1 MGEIRKPIKKSSIEK
16 KNKILEKGFTLMCE
30 KGYHNV
36 NSVDIAKYAGV
47 STGIIYQYFTDKRDI
62 FIEGVKNYS
71 SNIMFP
77 MIDIL
82 DNTKIDKNNL
92 EKILNSMID
101 SFIDT
106 HKMSKK
112 AHEELIAMSHI
123 DDEINQIF
131 KDNELK
137 NGLESMLSMMKSMI
151 MLIIVFAIG
160 LGAIII
166 YNMGILSYSEK
177 QYQFATLKV
186 LGFSDKKIK
195 KIFVQQ
201 NNWITVLSIIIGLT
215 TCYYLT

>member
-1 MGEIRKPIKKSSIEK
+1 MGQIREPIKKSSIEK
-16 KNKILEKGFTLMCE
+16 KNKIIEKGFELMCT

-36 NSVDIAKYAGV
+36 TCVDIAKYAGV
-47 STGIIYQYFTDKRDI
+47 STGIIYQYFKDKRDI
-62 FIEGVKNYS
+62 FIEGVKDYS
-71 SNIMFP
+71 NKIMFP

-101 SFIDT
+101 SFINT

-137 NGLESMLSMMKSMI
+137 MNEK
-151 MLIIVFAIG
+151 IV
-160 LGAIII
+160 
-166 YNMGILSYSEK
+166 N
-177 QYQFATLKV
+177 TLKY
-186 LGFSDKKIK
+186 
-195 KIFVQQ
+195 
-201 NNWITVLSIIIGLT
+201 NNFNVKNLNEKVHIIIGLIDNF
-215 TCYYLT
+215 CHEIVYHAHKSLNYDEMKKEVINIVLYLLKD

>member
-1 MGEIRKPIKKSSIEK
+1 MGEIRNPIKKSSIEK

-101 SFIDT
+101 SFINT

-123 DDEINQIF
+123 DDEINQIY

-137 NGLESMLSMMKSMI
+137 MNEK
-151 MLIIVFAIG
+151 IV
-160 LGAIII
+160 
-166 YNMGILSYSEK
+166 N
-177 QYQFATLKV
+177 TLKY
-186 LGFSDKKIK
+186 
-195 KIFVQQ
+195 
-201 NNWITVLSIIIGLT
+201 NNFNVKNLNEKVHIIIGLIDNF
-215 TCYYLT
+215 CHEIVYHAHKSLNYDEMKKEVINIAINILK

>member
-1 MGEIRKPIKKSSIEK
+1 MGEIRNPIKKSSIEK

-137 NGLESMLSMMKSMI
+137 MNEK
-151 MLIIVFAIG
+151 IV
-160 LGAIII
+160 
-166 YNMGILSYSEK
+166 N
-177 QYQFATLKV
+177 TLKY
-186 LGFSDKKIK
+186 
-195 KIFVQQ
+195 
-201 NNWITVLSIIIGLT
+201 NNFNVKNLNEKVHIIIGLIDNFCHEIVYHT
-215 TCYYLT
+215 HKGLNYDEMKKEVINIVLYLLKD

>member
-1 MGEIRKPIKKSSIEK
+1 MGEIRNPIKKSSIEK

-137 NGLESMLSMMKSMI
+137 MNEK
-151 MLIIVFAIG
+151 IV
-160 LGAIII
+160 
-166 YNMGILSYSEK
+166 N
-177 QYQFATLKV
+177 TLKY
-186 LGFSDKKIK
+186 
-195 KIFVQQ
+195 
-201 NNWITVLSIIIGLT
+201 NNFNVKVHIIIGLIDNF
-215 TCYYLT
+215 CHEIVYHAHKSLNYDVMKKEVINIVLYLLKD

>member
-1 MGEIRKPIKKSSIEK
+1 MGEIRNPIKKSSIEK

-62 FIEGVKNYS
+62 FIEGIKNYS

-77 MIDIL
+77 MINIL

-92 EKILNSMID
+92 EKILNIMID

-137 NGLESMLSMMKSMI
+137 MNEK
-151 MLIIVFAIG
+151 IV
-160 LGAIII
+160 
-166 YNMGILSYSEK
+166 N
-177 QYQFATLKV
+177 TLKY
-186 LGFSDKKIK
+186 
-195 KIFVQQ
+195 
-201 NNWITVLSIIIGLT
+201 NNFNVKNLNEKVHIIIGLIDNF
-215 TCYYLT
+215 CHEIVYHAHKSLNYDEMKKEVINIVLYLLKD

>member
-1 MGEIRKPIKKSSIEK
+1 MGEIRNPIKKSSIEK

-36 NSVDIAKYAGV
+36 NCVDIAKYAGV

-137 NGLESMLSMMKSMI
+137 MNEK
-151 MLIIVFAIG
+151 IV
-160 LGAIII
+160 
-166 YNMGILSYSEK
+166 N
-177 QYQFATLKV
+177 TLKY
-186 LGFSDKKIK
+186 
-195 KIFVQQ
+195 
-201 NNWITVLSIIIGLT
+201 NNFNVKNLNEKVHIIIGLIDNFCHEIVYHAHT
-215 TCYYLT
+215 RLNYDEMKIEVINVD

>member
-1 MGEIRKPIKKSSIEK
+1 MGEIRNPIKKSSIEK

-92 EKILNSMID
+92 GKILNNMID

-137 NGLESMLSMMKSMI
+137 MNEK
-151 MLIIVFAIG
+151 IV
-160 LGAIII
+160 
-166 YNMGILSYSEK
+166 N
-177 QYQFATLKV
+177 TLKY
-186 LGFSDKKIK
+186 
-195 KIFVQQ
+195 
-201 NNWITVLSIIIGLT
+201 NNFNVKNLNEKVHIIIGLIDNF
-215 TCYYLT
+215 CHEIVYHAHKSLNYDEMKKEVINIVLYLLKD

>member
-1 MGEIRKPIKKSSIEK
+1 MGEIRNPIKKSSIEK

-123 DDEINQIF
+123 DEEINQIF
-131 KDNELK
+131 KDNEK
-137 NGLESMLSMMKSMI
+137 
-151 MLIIVFAIG
+151 IV
-160 LGAIII
+160 
-166 YNMGILSYSEK
+166 N
-177 QYQFATLKV
+177 TLKY
-186 LGFSDKKIK
+186 
-195 KIFVQQ
+195 
-201 NNWITVLSIIIGLT
+201 NNFNVKNLNEKVHIIIGLIDNF
-215 TCYYLT
+215 CHEIVYHAHKSLNYDVMKKEVINIVLYLLKD

>member
-1 MGEIRKPIKKSSIEK
+1 MGEIRNPIKKSSIEK

-92 EKILNSMID
+92 EKILNIMID

-137 NGLESMLSMMKSMI
+137 MNEK
-151 MLIIVFAIG
+151 IV
-160 LGAIII
+160 
-166 YNMGILSYSEK
+166 N
-177 QYQFATLKV
+177 TLKY
-186 LGFSDKKIK
+186 
-195 KIFVQQ
+195 
-201 NNWITVLSIIIGLT
+201 NNFNVKNLNEKVHIIIGLIDNF
-215 TCYYLT
+215 CHEIVYHAHKSLNYDEMKKEVINIAINILK

>member
-1 MGEIRKPIKKSSIEK
+1 MGEIRNPIKKSSIEK

-92 EKILNSMID
+92 EKILNNMID

-123 DDEINQIF
+123 DNEINQIF

-137 NGLESMLSMMKSMI
+137 MNEK
-151 MLIIVFAIG
+151 IV
-160 LGAIII
+160 
-166 YNMGILSYSEK
+166 N
-177 QYQFATLKV
+177 TLKY
-186 LGFSDKKIK
+186 
-195 KIFVQQ
+195 
-201 NNWITVLSIIIGLT
+201 NNFNVKNLNEKVHIIIGLIDNF
-215 TCYYLT
+215 CHEIVYHAHKSLNYDVMKKEVINIVLYLLKD

>member
-1 MGEIRKPIKKSSIEK
+1 MGEIRNPIKKSSIEK

-77 MIDIL
+77 MINIL

-101 SFIDT
+101 SFINT

-123 DDEINQIF
+123 DEEINQIF

-137 NGLESMLSMMKSMI
+137 MNEK
-151 MLIIVFAIG
+151 IV
-160 LGAIII
+160 
-166 YNMGILSYSEK
+166 N
-177 QYQFATLKV
+177 TLKYNNFNVKNLKEKVHIMKKEVINIV
-186 LGFSDKKIK
+186 L
-195 KIFVQQ
+195 
-201 NNWITVLSIIIGLT
+201 
-215 TCYYLT
+215 YLLKD

>member
-1 MGEIRKPIKKSSIEK
+1 MGEIRNPIKKSSIEK

-92 EKILNSMID
+92 EKILNIMID

-137 NGLESMLSMMKSMI
+137 MNEK
-151 MLIIVFAIG
+151 IV
-160 LGAIII
+160 
-166 YNMGILSYSEK
+166 N
-177 QYQFATLKV
+177 TLKYNNFNV
-186 LGFSDKKIK
+186 KNKKHSHVIE
-195 KIFVQQ
+195 
-201 NNWITVLSIIIGLT
+201 
-215 TCYYLT
+215 

>member
-1 MGEIRKPIKKSSIEK
+1 MGEIRNPIKKSSIEK

-36 NSVDIAKYAGV
+36 NCVDIAKYAGV

-137 NGLESMLSMMKSMI
+137 MNEK
-151 MLIIVFAIG
+151 IV
-160 LGAIII
+160 
-166 YNMGILSYSEK
+166 N
-177 QYQFATLKV
+177 TLKY
-186 LGFSDKKIK
+186 
-195 KIFVQQ
+195 
-201 NNWITVLSIIIGLT
+201 NNFNVKNLNEKVHIIIGLKKK
-215 TCYYLT
+215 LLI